1 MTKEVTGYKWNSE
14 QAAKSAQ
21 SSLKNHFLGGRANG
35 NPKGD
40 GKPYTTTEWVSV
52 EHNDGESGNF
62 YYFLGDFSP
71 VLGAQPQTFNID
83 VDDI

>member
-1 MTKEVTGYKWNSE
+1 MEVTGYKWNSE
-14 QAAKSAQ
+14 QAARNAQ
-21 SSLKNHFLGGRANG
+21 NALKAHFLGGRPQG

-52 EHNDGESGNF
+52 EHNDGASGNF

-71 VLGAQPQTFNID
+71 VLGANPQTFNID
-83 VDDI
+83 VDNDI